1 MSKKE
6 IDKLLSLC
14 APATGF
20 ALKADVQVFRNCAGS
35 KGEELHYMLSKMN
48 GGYGFEGALH
58 FFSADEACKDLSIER
73 WNSNDLWR
81 SDYKELDPL
90 GYFFAEDVFGNQFFI
105 KNERISTFDPETGET
120 EEIADSLSD
129 WASEIV
135 GDYDFYT
142 GHSLAH
148 EWQEVHG
155 PIPQGSRL
163 LPKIPFVTGG
173 EYEVENLYALDS
185 VKAMK
190 YRASI
195 ALQIKDMSDGSK
207 INIKIDWL
215 DLMV

>member
-1 MSKKE
+1 MSTKE
-6 IDKLLSLC
+6 IDKLLRLC
-14 APATGF
+14 ASESDSG
-20 ALKADVQVFRNCAGS
+20 LKTDIQVLLNRAGRV
-35 KGEELHYMLSKMN
+35 GEELHYMLSKMN

-58 FFSADEACKDLSIER
+58 FFSADEACKELSIGR
-73 WNSNDLWR
+73 WNSRDLWR

-105 KNERISTFDPETGET
+105 KDEKISTFDPETGET
-120 EEIADSLSD
+120 EKIAVSLND
-129 WASEIV
+129 WASEIM

-148 EWQEVHG
+148 EWQEVNG
-155 PIPQGSRL
+155 PIPLGSRL

-173 EYEVENLYALDS
+173 EFEVENLYALDS

-195 ALQIKDMSDGSK
+195 ALQIKDMPDGSK
-207 INIKIDWL
+207 INIKID
-215 DLMV
+215 

>member
-1 MSKKE
+1 MMSNKE

-14 APATGF
+14 APASGS

-35 KGEELHYMLSKMN
+35 IGEELHYMLLKMN
-48 GGYGFEGALH
+48 GGYGFKGALH
-58 FFSADEACKDLSIER
+58 FFGADEACKDLSIER

-90 GYFFAEDVFGNQFFI
+90 GCFFAEDVFGNQFFI
-105 KNERISTFDPETGET
+105 KDEKISIFDPETGKT
-120 EEIADSLSD
+120 EEIADSLNN
-129 WASEIV
+129 WASEIM

-155 PIPQGSRL
+155 PIPLGSRL
-163 LPKIPFVTGG
+163 LPKIPFVMGG
-173 EYEVENLYALDS
+173 EFEVENIYALES
-185 VKAMK
+185 VEAMK

-195 ALQIKDMSDGSK
+195 ALQIKDMPDGAK
-207 INIKIDWL
+207 INIKID
-215 DLMV
+215 